1 MRRKRTPS
9 SLATSELVR
18 RLIAVLEAEKKY
30 IEGRGYAVPHRIRLK
45 LQWNKFSDD
54 VDGEMKKLSEE
65 LTVAALDFIN
75 DNLYLTIGPLDVEV
89 AHDYFVQGVKFL
101 VSFDDLSATDTSAA
115 SSTVTLE
122 AGNAAIASTDQS
134 GGSPKHID
142 KSICLSYRY
151 RIDDRQFADRMEVEA
166 GERIKVGRDASNDIV
181 INHPS
186 VSKFHCTILVG
197 ENGELKIADT
207 GSTNG
212 TIVDG
217 NRIEYGRTITRD
229 SGCNVRMGDIEV
241 DFETDD
247 LSIGSAGP
255 AECINDNI

>member
-1 MRRKRTPS
+1 
-9 SLATSELVR
+9 
-18 RLIAVLEAEKKY
+18 LIAILEAEKRY
-30 IEGRGYAVPHRIRLK
+30 VEGRGYAVPHRIRLK

-54 VDGEMKKLSEE
+54 VEGEIKKLREE

-75 DNLYLTIGPLDVEV
+75 DNLYVTVGPLDVDV
-89 AHDYFVQGVKFL
+89 AHDYFVQGIKFL

-115 SSTVTLE
+115 SSTITFDTGTVSKLPK
-122 AGNAAIASTDQS
+122 SQS
-134 GGSPKHID
+134 GGSPKHTD
-142 KSICLSYRY
+142 EGICMSYRY
-151 RIDDRQFADRMEVEA
+151 QIDDKQFADSLHAKA

-217 NRIEYGRTITRD
+217 SRIEYGRTITKD
-229 SGCNVRMGDIEV
+229 SFCKVRVGDIEV
-241 DFETDD
+241 DFDTDD
-247 LSIGSAGP
+247 LSTGSAGP
-255 AECINDNI
+255 AECIDDNI